1 MYEPSGEESFGK
13 RRRWERTATT
23 FEASPVDNDLTSLL
37 VPTTAFP
44 GKGHEYERTE
54 QGQEDM
60 IGKADS
66 SGCLKRHQNTK
77 AAV

>member
-23 FEASPVDNDLTSLL
+23 FEASPDDNDLTSLL

-54 QGQEDM
+54 QGK
-60 IGKADS
+60 I
-66 SGCLKRHQNTK
+66 
-77 AAV
+77 